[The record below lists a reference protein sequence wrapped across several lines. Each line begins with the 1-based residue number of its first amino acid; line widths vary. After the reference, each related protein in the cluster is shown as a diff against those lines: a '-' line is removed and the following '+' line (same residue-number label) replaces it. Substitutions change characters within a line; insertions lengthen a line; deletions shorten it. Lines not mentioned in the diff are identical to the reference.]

1 MNDKWFN
8 FAIAVTLLTA
18 WMFRWETGGI
28 GVHQSGY
35 TFDGDKIRLM
45 EGSDM
50 IFPYDQSGVF
60 FYKTNRFTGTTYICG
75 TDSDC

>member
-1 MNDKWFN
+1 MKDNKWFYL
-8 FAIAVTLLTA
+8 AIAVVALTA

-35 TFDGDKIRLM
+35 TFDGDKIDVFS
-45 EGSDM
+45 GSDM

-60 FYKTNRFTGTTYICG
+60 FYKTNRFTGTTYICKD
-75 TDSDC
+75 TDC